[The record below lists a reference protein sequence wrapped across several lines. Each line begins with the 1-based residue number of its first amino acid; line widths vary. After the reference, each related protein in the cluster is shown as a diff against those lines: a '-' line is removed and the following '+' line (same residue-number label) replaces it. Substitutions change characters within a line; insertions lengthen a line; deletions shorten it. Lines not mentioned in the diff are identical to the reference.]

1 MYASQAIRA
10 AHTSS
15 FLFRRSP
22 SERATTSGCHL
33 RKRQGRW
40 SPHPGRLRYITR
52 LNKCSN
58 TESCKH
64 PLVYQPLLHP
74 ATPQPPLNED
84 EAAFERTDRARG
96 YFLSAVSA
104 EQPSDHCAHDVRIV
118 HSNLGLGQR
127 VLRVSCF
134 STIEPEHSS
143 ERPTGM
149 PTPTPSARSTHKQS
163 SGRSPLNCLSR
174 KSLA

>member
-22 SERATTSGCHL
+22 SERAATSGCHL

-40 SPHPGRLRYITR
+40 TPHPGRLRYITR

-58 TESCKH
+58 TDACMH
-64 PLVYQPLLHP
+64 PLVYQPLPHP

-96 YFLSAVSA
+96 YFLSADTA
-104 EQPSDHCAHDVRIV
+104 ERPSDRYAHDVRIV
-118 HSNLGLGQR
+118 RGNLELGKR
-127 VLRVSCF
+127 VFRVSCL
-134 STIEPEHSS
+134 SAIEPEHLSK
-143 ERPTGM
+143 RPTGV
-149 PTPTPSARSTHKQS
+149 PTPSPRARSTHKPS
-163 SGRSPLNCLSR
+163 SGRSPLICPSR